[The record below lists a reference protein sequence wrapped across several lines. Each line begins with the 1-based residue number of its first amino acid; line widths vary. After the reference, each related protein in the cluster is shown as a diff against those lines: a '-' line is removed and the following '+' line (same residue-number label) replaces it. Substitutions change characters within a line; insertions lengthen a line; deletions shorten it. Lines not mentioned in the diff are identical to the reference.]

1 MIDPRLFLCSLG
13 ASMPVTKEHAMRA
26 EYLRENGELVAKLA
40 ERLGVHIEEAWASV
54 EIGDSELTNPKP
66 VEARA
71 DGVLV
76 YRNAEGKP
84 VLAVAIEIQRSFD
97 EKKFRV
103 WPFYAASLMNQY
115 DCRAIVL
122 VLVSSPALAQAYRE
136 REYARGSFL
145 FCPYILDA
153 TTVPEAEASTP
164 AGETIVAAWVR
175 SDMQGEA
182 WKKAAQQAVEAINRE
197 EEDIQTRNKLYDR
210 LIDGYGR
217 LAQREEIRKMI
228 DIIADSQHK
237 RLGLPNYTEMVRED
251 VRAEEQAKAA
261 QVVAEAQV
269 KAAEK
274 EVLLTQRI
282 AQLSGDEADKR
293 AVEEAERKLK
303 DARTTL
309 AQLSKS

>member
-1 MIDPRLFLCSLG
+1 MQQKEKGKLSRLSPNQISISILWMMIDPRLFLCFWG

-103 WPFYAASLMNQY
+103 WPFYAASLMHQY
-115 DCRAIVL
+115 GCRAIVL

-136 REYARGSFL
+136 REYAHGSFL

-153 TTVPEAEASTP
+153 TTIPEAEASTP
-164 AGETIVAAWVR
+164 CG
-175 SDMQGEA
+175 
-182 WKKAAQQAVEAINRE
+182 
-197 EEDIQTRNKLYDR
+197 
-210 LIDGYGR
+210 
-217 LAQREEIRKMI
+217 
-228 DIIADSQHK
+228 
-237 RLGLPNYTEMVRED
+237 
-251 VRAEEQAKAA
+251 
-261 QVVAEAQV
+261 
-269 KAAEK
+269 
-274 EVLLTQRI
+274 
-282 AQLSGDEADKR
+282 
-293 AVEEAERKLK
+293 
-303 DARTTL
+303 
-309 AQLSKS
+309 